1 MGSKEQLSKKY
12 QKKSD
17 KQHVLDNP
25 DTYIGS
31 IENINCN
38 AYVYDDDTKK
48 IIEKQITYNPG
59 LYKLF
64 DEGIVNCRDH
74 FIRMQQLISSNSE
87 DKNYPVTKI
96 DINIDDSGIITLTND
111 GNGID
116 VSVHPEYNI
125 WIPELIFGH
134 LRTSTNYDK
143 EEKKIVGGKNG
154 FGFKL
159 VLIWSSWGKIE
170 TIDAKTGQKYVQEF
184 KDNLN
189 IIEKPQ
195 ITKCKTKPY
204 TSVSF
209 KPDYKRLKIDGLTP
223 DFIAL
228 LKRRVYDIAATT
240 DKSIKVKYNS
250 NSIEVKTFMNY
261 IDLYIGSKS
270 DKERIYEEANERW
283 EYAVCLAPNE
293 EFCQVSFVNGIYTS
307 KGGKHVEYIVNQIVK
322 KLTTYIKEKKQ
333 IDVKPASIKEQLM
346 IFVNCTIE
354 NPAFDSQTKDYLTN
368 AVSNF
373 GSSCEVSSKFI
384 EKLAKMGVMNVAC
397 SLTEVKENKA
407 AKKTDGTKCK
417 TIRNIPKL
425 VDANFAGTAK
435 SKECMLILCEGDSAK
450 SGIISG
456 LSREDRNII
465 GVYPMKGK
473 MFNIRGESIT
483 KIGENKEITEI
494 KQILG
499 LEHGKTYSLQD
510 IHTKLR
516 YGKVIFMTDQDLD
529 GSHIKGLVIN
539 MIDSEWNSLIQIP
552 EFIGYMNTPILKAT
566 KNKEVMEF
574 YNNGEYEVWKSTN
587 DVSKW
592 NVKYYKGLGTST
604 SKEFKEY
611 FTTKKIVNFVSN
623 ETSREKIDMVFNKKR
638 ANDRKTWLSNYDRNA
653 YLNTSKSFVSY
664 DEFIDNDMIHFSK
677 YDNERSIPNI
687 CDGLKLC
694 LRKIVYSAFKKK
706 LSSEIK
712 VAQFSGYVSEH
723 SSYHHGEASLNGAIV
738 GLAQNFV
745 GSNNINLF
753 VPQGQFGTRLMGGKD
768 AASERYIYTYL
779 NSLTRKIFPELDDQ
793 ILNYVEDDG
802 FIVEPI
808 FYVPIIPMILVNGTK
823 GIGTGF
829 STDIMSYN
837 PIQIIEFLETKLNS
851 NVEKNVLIEP
861 YYHGFK
867 GIIYPQDSTHKKY
880 IIKGCYEFLGND
892 KIKITELPIGTWT
905 QDYKEFLESILDIK
919 AKNGKL
925 SEEYIKDFCDMSTD
939 LNVDIEITFYPNV
952 LSKLLLEKHDY
963 NIEGIEKYLKLY
975 SIHCTTNMHLFNE
988 KEQLCKFDNVYEI
1001 IDYYY
1006 KVRYSY
1012 YIKRKAYIINTLEKE
1027 LKVLTNKTQF
1037 IQYNLEDKID
1047 LRKKSKETI
1056 YKIMT
1061 DLKFDLS
1068 ESGDYNYLVKMPM
1081 DSVCEENVEKLMNEY
1096 ENKNAELKTIKA
1108 CSIEQMWLK
1117 ELQELKIAY
1126 IELTN
1131 TNKMGEKL
1139 DGSKKS
1145 KKK

>member
-1 MGSKEQLSKKY
+1 
-12 QKKSD
+12 
-17 KQHVLDNP
+17 VLDNP

-31 IENINCN
+31 IENIDCN
-38 AYVYDDDTKK
+38 AYVYDEDSKK

-74 FIRMQQLISSNSE
+74 FIRMQQLISLNGE

-96 DINIDDSGIITLTND
+96 DISIDDTGIITLTND

-143 EEKKIVGGKNG
+143 DEKKIVGGKNG

-170 TIDAKTGQKYVQEF
+170 TVDAKTGQKYVQEF

-189 IIEKPQ
+189 VIEKPH
-195 ITKCKTKPY
+195 ITKCKNKPY

-209 KPDYKRLKIDGLTP
+209 KPDYKRLKINGLSP

-228 LKRRVYDIAATT
+228 LKRRVYDIAAITH
-240 DKSIKVKYNS
+240 KSIKVKYNS

-322 KLTTYIKEKKQ
+322 KLTAYIKEKKQ
-333 IDVKPASIKEQLM
+333 VDVKPASIKEQLM

-354 NPAFDSQTKDYLTN
+354 NPSFDSQTKDYLNN

-397 SLTEVKENKA
+397 NLTEVKENKA

-499 LEHGKTYSLQD
+499 LEHGKTYSSED
-510 IHTKLR
+510 INTKLR
-516 YGKVIFMTDQDLD
+516 YGKLIFMTDQDLD

-566 KNKEVMEF
+566 KNKEVIEF
-574 YNNGEYEVWKSTN
+574 YNNGEYEHWKNSN
-587 DVSKW
+587 DASKW
-592 NVKYYKGLGTST
+592 DIKYYKGLGTST

-611 FTTKKIVNFVSN
+611 FTVKKIVNFVSN
-623 ETSREKIDMVFNKKR
+623 TTSREKIDMVFNKKR
-638 ANDRKTWLSNYDRNA
+638 ANDRKAWLSTYDRNL
-653 YLNTSKSFVSY
+653 YLNTSKSYVSY

-677 YDNERSIPNI
+677 YDNERSIPNM

-706 LSSEIK
+706 LHSEIK

-723 SSYHHGEASLNGAIV
+723 SGYHHGEASLNGAIV

-753 VPQGQFGTRLMGGKD
+753 VPQGQFGTRLQGGKD

-779 NSLTRKIFPELDDQ
+779 NPLSRKIFPELDDQ
-793 ILNYVEDDG
+793 ILHYVEDDG
-802 FIVEPI
+802 YIVEPI
-808 FYVPIIPMILVNGTK
+808 YYVPIIPMILVNGTK

-829 STDIMSYN
+829 STDIMCYN
-837 PIQIIEFLETKLNS
+837 PLQIIEFLEAKLNNS
-851 NVEKNVLIEP
+851 SISTKVLVEP
-861 YYHGFK
+861 YYQGFK
-867 GIIYPQDSTHKKY
+867 GKIYPCDDTHKKY
-880 IIKGCYEFLGND
+880 IIKGCYEILSND
-892 KIKITELPIGTWT
+892 KIRITELPIGTWT
-905 QDYKEFLESILDIK
+905 QDYKEFLESILDTK
-919 AKNGKL
+919 TLGKGKVVK
-925 SEEYIKDFCDMSTD
+925 SGEDIIKDFNDMSTD
-939 LNVDIEITFYPNV
+939 LNVDFEITFYPGIM
-952 LSKLLLEKHDY
+952 SKLLLEKHEY

-988 KEQLCKFDNVYEI
+988 KEQLRKFDSVYEI
-1001 IDYYY
+1001 IDSYYG
-1006 KVRYSY
+1006 VRYDY
-1012 YIKRKAYIINTLEKE
+1012 YIKRKAFIITKLENE
-1027 LKVLTNKTQF
+1027 LKVLSAKSRF

-1047 LRKKSKETI
+1047 LRKKSKQEI
-1056 YKIMT
+1056 YNILST
-1061 DLKFDLS
+1061 LKFDLG

-1081 DSVCEENVEKLMNEY
+1081 DSVCMENAEKLMNEY
-1096 ENKNAELKTIKA
+1096 ENKNAELETIKA

-1117 ELQELKIAY
+1117 ELQDLKNAYKEFLELI
-1126 IELTN
+1126 
-1131 TNKMGEKL
+1131 NKLGEKL
-1139 DGSKKS
+1139 DSSKKS